1 MQPDKLMYLE
11 DVDFQISKRHLM
23 HVYKAEVQALVDNIC
38 NELQII
44 DGNLTDSSDERLVE
58 WSDLKASYESP
69 YRQIQSKL
77 NESLD
82 HLIEHD
88 DVDDSLIDKFSPYW
102 KTAAKKFYSFYSE
115 IASSKILKKS
125 ETEDLMSAIALTVS
139 KTLFLAEQV
148 TEFIKES
155 SNARQDKLQ
164 NAFTAA
170 TFSQMNGYIRTSPR
184 NSLKDFNNSYVKP
197 QVDKWFDKYIDVM
210 NSMKAEEE
218 GYIDGQLELA
228 NTEEVGIMTD
238 EIRRTSEEEIIE
250 TWDDCVDHEFVQNE
264 ASEQLKQK
272 FPKIANQTANQ
283 KISKFLDGYVNE
295 KLSEANYVL

>member
-11 DVDFQISKRHLM
+11 DIDFQISKRHLM

-44 DGNLTDSSDERLVE
+44 DDKLMDSNDERLTK
-58 WSDLKASYESP
+58 WSELKASYESP
-69 YRQIQSKL
+69 YRQIQNSL

-88 DVDDSLIDKFSPYW
+88 DVDDSLISKFSSYW

-115 IASSKILKKS
+115 IASSKILKKDES
-125 ETEDLMSAIALTVS
+125 ESLMSAIALAVS
-139 KTLFLAEQV
+139 KILFLADQV
-148 TEFIKES
+148 TEFIQES
-155 SNARQDKLQ
+155 SNVRQDKLQ

-170 TFSQMNGYIRTSPR
+170 TFSQMNGYVRTSPW

-197 QVDKWFDKYIDVM
+197 QVDKWFDKYIEVM

-218 GYIDGQLELA
+218 GRIDGQLELA
-228 NTEEVGIMTD
+228 NTEEVGIMID